1 MAKYIGKRLL
11 QLIPIVIGLTFLT
24 FLLMYI
30 SPGDPA
36 VKKLNAQG
44 IPIDSQVLAQTRE
57 DMGLNEPFLLRYGKW
72 LGNLLRGDFG
82 NSYKDGMPVLPKLLT
97 AMRHTLFWAAATL
110 GASLAVSLPLGIAS
124 AVHKNRPLDYIVRF
138 FSFIGNSM
146 PSFLISVLLMYVL
159 CIRLKLLKI
168 VAEPNFK
175 GMLLPCLAMA
185 IPITG
190 RFIRQIRA
198 HVLEELGKGY
208 VLGARAR
215 GVRESRI
222 LFRNVLH
229 NSLMG
234 ILTVVGLSAGT
245 MLGGSVIIETIFS
258 WPGIGKLV
266 MDSITGRDYPV
277 IQGFV
282 VFMAAIY
289 VLINLLTDISYRLVD
304 PRIEEV

>member
-1 MAKYIGKRLL
+1 MAHYIGKRLL
-11 QLIPIVIGLTFLT
+11 QLIPIVIGLSFLT

-36 VKKLNAQG
+36 IKKLNAQG
-44 IPIDSQVLAQTRE
+44 IPIDGEVLAETRE
-57 DMGLNEPFLLRYGKW
+57 EMGLNEPFLVRYGQW
-72 LGNLLRGDFG
+72 LGDLVRGDFG
-82 NSYKDGMPVLPKLLT
+82 TSYKDGLPVLPKLLT
-97 AMRHTLFWAAATL
+97 AMGKTLIWAAATL
-110 GASLAVSLPLGIAS
+110 AVALALSLPLGILS
-124 AVHKNRPLDYIVRF
+124 AVRQNRPIDYIVRF
-138 FSFIGNSM
+138 FSFVGNSM

-168 VAEPNFK
+168 VADQSFK
-175 GMLLPCLAMA
+175 GLLLPCLAMA
-185 IPITG
+185 IPMTG

-198 HVLEELGKGY
+198 QVLEELGKGY

-215 GVRESRI
+215 GVGELRV
-222 LFRNVLH
+222 LTRNVLH

-234 ILTVVGLSAGT
+234 ILTVVGMATGT

-282 VFMAAIY
+282 VFMASIY
-289 VLINLLTDISYRLVD
+289 VIINLLTDVSYRLVD
-304 PRIEEV
+304 PRIRED